1 MVAETT
7 CPVRKRTE
15 VVSEQANQDGTGT
28 VKTVHDLLEDDEANE
43 HRVRL
48 HQLHAGGSQC
58 FFGGGEGYH
67 GNNLALT
74 VKLQLN
80 KLQGV
85 FTTTG

>member
-43 HRVRL
+43 HRGSF
-48 HQLHAGGSQC
+48 GGSEAVPDWLKQELNDSEENNNHPRSPSII
-58 FFGGGEGYH
+58 GE
-67 GNNLALT
+67 T
-74 VKLQLN
+74 
-80 KLQGV
+80 
-85 FTTTG
+85 F